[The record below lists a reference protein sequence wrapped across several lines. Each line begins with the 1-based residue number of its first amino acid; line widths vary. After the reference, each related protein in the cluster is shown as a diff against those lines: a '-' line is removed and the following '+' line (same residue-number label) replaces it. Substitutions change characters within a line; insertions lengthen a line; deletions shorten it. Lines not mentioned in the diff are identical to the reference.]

1 MRTLKSS
8 PMRALLAFLLAI
20 SCTGK
25 VWASVMIVL
34 DVDGAITPATADY
47 IMRGLA
53 SAERSH
59 ADLVVLRM
67 DTPGGLDKS
76 MRNII
81 KQIIASPVPV
91 ATFVAPDGA
100 RAASAGTYI
109 LYASHIAA
117 MTLASNIGAATPVA
131 IGLDGMPTDDAHPNK
146 NSDQGSMERK
156 RINDA
161 VAYLRSLAQM
171 RGRNIQWA
179 EQSVRNAESLTAS
192 EALKTGVIDLIA
204 SDLPDLAAKLDG
216 RRIKTIDGWHL
227 LKLSDLHIVPM
238 QPDWH
243 SKVLAV
249 IAEPN
254 VAYLLLLAG
263 IFGLFFEFSN
273 PGFVLPGVAGAISL
287 LLALSSF
294 EVLPIDYAG
303 VALILLGIAF
313 MAGEIFISGFGVF
326 GVGGIIAFVFGSLM
340 LFDTGVPG
348 YGIPLAVVVPV
359 AIFSLLFVSY
369 ASTIAIATRRLAVV
383 TGQEELM
390 GSLGNVLKNFGNNE
404 GLALMHGE
412 TWRIKSRKPLHLGQ
426 SVSVT
431 GINGLTLQVEP
442 ADKNA

>member
-1 MRTLKSS
+1 
-8 PMRALLAFLLAI
+8 MRALLALLLAI
-20 SCTGK
+20 ACTGK

-53 SAERSH
+53 SAGRSH

-76 MRNII
+76 MRSII

-131 IGLDGMPTDDAHPNK
+131 IGFDGMPTDDAHPNK
-146 NSDQGSMERK
+146 NSDSMERK

-161 VAYLRSLAQM
+161 IAYLRSLAQM

-204 SDLPDLAAKLDG
+204 KDLPDLAAKLDG
-216 RRIKTIDGWHL
+216 RRIKTTDGWHQ
-227 LKLSDLHIVPM
+227 LKLSDLHIVPI

-243 SKVLAV
+243 SKVLAE
-249 IAEPN
+249 IADPN

-263 IFGLFFEFSN
+263 VFGLFFEFSS
-273 PGFVLPGVAGAISL
+273 PGFVLPGVAGMISL

-313 MAGEIFISGFGVF
+313 MMGEIFVSGFGVL
-326 GVGGIIAFVFGSLM
+326 GVGGIIAFIFGSLM

-359 AIFSLLFVSY
+359 AIFSMLFVSY

-383 TGQEELM
+383 TGQEELN

-404 GLALMHGE
+404 GLALVHGE

-426 SVSVT
+426 SVRVT
-431 GINGLTLQVEP
+431 GINGLTLDVEP